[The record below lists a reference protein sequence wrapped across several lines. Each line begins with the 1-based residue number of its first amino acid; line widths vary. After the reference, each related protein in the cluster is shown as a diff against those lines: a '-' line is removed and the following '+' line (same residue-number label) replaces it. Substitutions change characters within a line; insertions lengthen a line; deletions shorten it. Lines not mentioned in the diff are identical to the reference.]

1 MGALSPVSRRELI
14 RRLKELG
21 FEGPFSGGRHEFLVR
36 GQLRLT
42 LPNPHQGEIGKE
54 LLIRILRQ
62 ANISRGEWESGQ

>member
-21 FEGPFSGGRHEFLVR
+21 FEGPFAGGRHEFLVR

-42 LPNPHQGEIGKE
+42 LPNPHQGEIGKD
-54 LLIRILRQ
+54 LLSRILRQ
-62 ANISRGEWESGQ
+62 ANVSRDEWEGKK

>member
-21 FEGPFSGGRHEFLVR
+21 FEGPFAGGRHEFLVR

-42 LPNPHQGEIGKE
+42 LPNPHQSEIGKD
-54 LLIRILRQ
+54 LLSRILRQ
-62 ANISRGEWESGQ
+62 ANVSRDEWEGKK